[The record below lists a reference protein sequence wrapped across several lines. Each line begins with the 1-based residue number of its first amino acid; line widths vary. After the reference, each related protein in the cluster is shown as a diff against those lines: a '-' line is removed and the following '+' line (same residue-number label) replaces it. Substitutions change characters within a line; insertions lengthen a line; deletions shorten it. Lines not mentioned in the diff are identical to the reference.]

1 MKRIFTTTLRL
12 NLDDME
18 ERRAWEHLQRM
29 DRQRYK
35 SYSNAVVRA
44 LNDYFDRQ
52 ERLMDDPYLETREKE
67 DAFLQRIQDAI
78 AQGMQCANTMNP
90 ACAAEPEPS
99 TSQEADVDAALAF
112 ADSF

>member
-12 NLDDME
+12 NLNDAE
-18 ERRAWEHLQRM
+18 EQRAWEHLQRM

-35 SYSNAVVRA
+35 SYSNAVVLA

-52 ERLMDDPYLETREKE
+52 ERLTVDPYLETREKE
-67 DAFLQRIQDAI
+67 DAFLRRIQDAI
-78 AQGMQCANTMNP
+78 VQGMQSVNTMNP
-90 ACAAEPEPS
+90 ACAAEAEPS
-99 TSQEADVDAALAF
+99 ASQEADVDAALAF